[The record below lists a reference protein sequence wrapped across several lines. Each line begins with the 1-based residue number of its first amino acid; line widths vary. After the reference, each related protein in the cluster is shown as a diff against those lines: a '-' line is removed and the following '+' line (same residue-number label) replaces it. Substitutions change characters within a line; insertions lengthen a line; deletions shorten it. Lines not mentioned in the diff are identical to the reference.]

1 MASEY
6 VFRKAAFG
14 GFNREDVVAYIS
26 QLMNEAANYKTALEN
41 AEKTNEELRAK
52 LVEADEKLQN
62 AHQEYEKQL
71 EIVSDSHKQELDN
84 IKNEYEEKLQ
94 NSILAD
100 RSAEERVGT
109 AMIDVR
115 RYADLLIHETC
126 EKIEKMSD
134 DADQATAKTLS
145 RVLDISSGIQAF
157 SDKLNTILSDI
168 LMENEEMCKELTG
181 FKGSLKL
188 PFEQASGKIMADIL
202 ED

>member
-1 MASEY
+1 MPSDY

-14 GFNREDVVAYIS
+14 GFNREDVIAYIS
-26 QLMNEAANYKTALEN
+26 TLLGEISSYKNTIEN
-41 AEKTNEELRAK
+41 ANKLNEELTAK
-52 LVEADEKLQN
+52 LNDAETRYNALQ
-62 AHQEYEKQL
+62 QEHEKQI
-71 EIVSDSHKQELDN
+71 EILCENHNQETESLKQ
-84 IKNEYEEKLQ
+84 EYEEKLQ
-94 NSILAD
+94 NSVLAD

-134 DADQATAKTLS
+134 DADAATAKTLS

-157 SDKLNTILSDI
+157 SDKLNGILKDI
-168 LMENEEMCKELTG
+168 LMENEDLCKELTG
-181 FKGSLKL
+181 FKGTLRL
-188 PFEQASGKIMADIL
+188 PFEEASGKITADIL